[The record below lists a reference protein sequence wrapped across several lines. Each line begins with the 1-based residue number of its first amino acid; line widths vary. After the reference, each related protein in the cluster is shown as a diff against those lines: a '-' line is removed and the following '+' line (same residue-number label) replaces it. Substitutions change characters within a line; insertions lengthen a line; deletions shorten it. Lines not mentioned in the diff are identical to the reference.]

1 MTSYPAYR
9 ALELLAA
16 DRKDRF
22 PSLFSM
28 ALDSLSKDEGYEF
41 LAALGRYHAPGAY
54 TYDGLDAIFKRMGK
68 LPGRCLPF
76 AVSTFDFDVKAFDL
90 AEISHKLDHP
100 IFTLVSSPLTHHL
113 LKTLAGRSNSP
124 SLLSPHLVEPLVKV
138 NVSAY
143 EVLNKKTYTNLFK
156 IESERLAPKEPSSG
170 NVLAKIIAEQYT
182 QLSSRFSPP
191 LIALDVTE
199 DDIQLLR
206 QMVQSYLCKAIRD
219 YDLLDFDRE
228 WGEGGALFFSA
239 LVFSREL
246 EKELSNKFWDDFFQ
260 WTGAFEELTRSR
272 TNITTVLRA
281 FVDEREILHQTTLAG
296 DRQYVTTFRMHSI
309 VANRPRS
316 KNLISKFLLRIAKQ
330 SGVFY
335 HDEEEQKE
343 LLEEN
348 LYDDARSIERR
359 EVTGDSSTPYLQ
371 IPIETAYAYLKNK
384 GQVTEFLL
392 PIYDYVERALIAS
405 SEDGIGSGANPEA
418 VPRFLQ
424 TAIDG
429 AIEHTSCDDIRSLQE
444 LTGSQVLGKVALQY
458 NREQGCLEYVVSSF
472 LFSESDLPPSITF
485 TLTVDGEEV
494 YTREIGHRPIG
505 DDTITDQIV
514 IACDRIPTSVVYSF
528 TAKHDVLKEKT
539 AIVSRIFD
547 LEGNPLVKP
556 GRQTQS
562 VYFLATEDEYIAD
575 HHELVHEQILDDY
588 SIYQAKL
595 GEDSPILIGA
605 VLFGIDLRSFEGQA
619 GLFREETDHG
629 NASIQAGSRTYTIIA
644 SPPKF
649 WVLDDTADVLEA
661 QLRMI
666 VDNHDAGFA
675 VLQSK
680 ATGTE
685 GQSFCIIQPAC
696 DFSTIEAGPMHVRIF
711 DSRWKRDL
719 LDHWF
724 FVIRDLRYTFSQPLY
739 YGPSEIH
746 VTSLSCM
753 DKAIV
758 FKSRYEDIPPNLDK
772 FWINPEIL
780 KNGRLFIDSPIV
792 DVLVAEKSIFNQ
804 GIWYEDIVE
813 QRKIDVK
820 LPSDFTMVS
829 LKTVDSVGTVIHKLT
844 GRAMS
849 YDSTRL
855 QRLPTIDD
863 RFLTL
868 VLDYADASGTLVSC
882 KVCELF
888 CKVTEK
894 EAPEARYFVHADIR
908 LSDSLAG
915 FRIPLRV
922 YSGRARSYVVTV
934 FDPNGRPLESKE
946 LSPDGEYTYHQEMRP
961 LRGMYRLE
969 IHEKPKRVFFSRGGE
984 KPILVYSIQVPYKCV
999 LKTSSTDSS
1008 VVSNIHG
1015 PDIRGFK
1022 IIATV
1027 RRVQRQGKPTEYLR
1041 HLDLPN
1047 FYIEGSCTLENNEVF
1062 AAEGY
1067 FMRKHDRKKRPM
1079 KCCNP
1084 LTVERRGMLGNAIL
1098 LRISDCDGSPLR
1110 VDTATGHVNDSKSSH
1125 STKVIDCCWFLARL
1139 LH

>member
-1 MTSYPAYR
+1 MTSYPAHR
-9 ALELLAA
+9 ALELVAA
-16 DRKDRF
+16 EQKNQF

-28 ALDSLSKDEGYEF
+28 ALESLSKDEGYEF
-41 LAALGRYHAPGAY
+41 LATLGRYYAPYAY
-54 TYDGLDAIFKRMGK
+54 TYDGLDTIFKRMGQ
-68 LPGRCLPF
+68 LPVRCLPF

-90 AEISHKLDHP
+90 AEISHKLGHP
-100 IFTLVSSPLTHHL
+100 IFTLVRTPLIHHL
-113 LKTLAGRSNSP
+113 LKALASRSNSP
-124 SLLSPHLVEPLVKV
+124 AHLSPHLVEPLVKA

-156 IESERLAPKEPSSG
+156 IESERLAPKETSSG
-170 NVLAKIIAEQYT
+170 NVLAKIITEQYT
-182 QLSSRFSPP
+182 QLKLRSSPP
-191 LIALDVTE
+191 LIALDVTK
-199 DDIQLLR
+199 DDIGLLR
-206 QMVQSYLCKAIRD
+206 QMAQSYLCKAIRD
-219 YDLLDFDRE
+219 YDLLDFDHE

-239 LVFSREL
+239 VVFSREL
-246 EKELSNKFWDDFFQ
+246 DKEMSNKFWDYFFQ
-260 WTGAFEELTRSR
+260 WTGALKDLRRS
-272 TNITTVLRA
+272 NITTVLRA
-281 FVDEREILHQTTLAG
+281 FVDEREILYQTTLAG

-330 SGVFY
+330 SGIFY
-335 HDEEEQKE
+335 HDEEEQRDM
-343 LLEEN
+343 LEEN
-348 LYDDARSIERR
+348 LYDDAKSIERR

-392 PIYDYVERALIAS
+392 PIYDYVERALIANS
-405 SEDGIGSGANPEA
+405 KDGIDSGANPEA

-424 TAIDG
+424 AVIDEAIKN
-429 AIEHTSCDDIRSLQE
+429 TSCDDIRSLQE

-458 NREQGCLEYVVSSF
+458 NREVGCLEYVVSPF

-494 YTREIGHRPIG
+494 YTREIGYRSKN
-505 DDTITDQIV
+505 DDTITNQIV
-514 IACDRIPTSVVYSF
+514 FACDRIPSSAVYSF
-528 TAKHDVLKEKT
+528 TTKHGVLKEKT
-539 AIVSRIFD
+539 ALVSRIFD

-562 VYFLATEDEYIAD
+562 VYFLAAEDEYIAD
-575 HHELVHEQILDDY
+575 HHELVHEQILGDY

-605 VLFGIDLRSFEGQA
+605 VLYGIDLRSSEGRA

-629 NASIQAGSRTYTIIA
+629 NVSIKDDSRAYTIIA
-644 SPPKF
+644 SSPRF
-649 WVLDDTADVLEA
+649 WVLDDTANVLESS
-661 QLRMI
+661 LKMI
-666 VDNHDAGFA
+666 VNNHDVGFT
-675 VLQSK
+675 VLQSR
-680 ATGTE
+680 ASGTG
-685 GQSFCIIQPAC
+685 GQSFCTIQPAC
-696 DFSTIEAGPMHVRIF
+696 DFFALNAGPMHVRIF
-711 DSRWKRDL
+711 DSRRKRDL

-724 FVIRDLRYTFSQPLY
+724 FVIRDLQYTFSQPLY

-746 VTSLSCM
+746 VTSISCAN
-753 DKAIV
+753 KAFV
-758 FKSRYEDIPPNLDK
+758 FKNRYEDIPPNLDK
-772 FWINPEIL
+772 FWLNPEIL

-820 LPSDFTMVS
+820 LPSNFTMVS
-829 LKTVDSVGTVIHKLT
+829 LKTVDSAGTVIHKLD

-849 YDSTRL
+849 YDSSRL
-855 QRLPTIDD
+855 QHIPTIKD

-894 EAPEARYFVHADIR
+894 EVPEARYFVHTDIR
-908 LSDSLAG
+908 LPDDLAG

-922 YSGRARSYVVTV
+922 YSGRAHSYMVTV
-934 FDPNGRPLESKE
+934 FNPNGKLLESKE
-946 LSPDGEYTYHQEMRP
+946 LSPDGEYTYHQEMQP

-969 IHEKPKRVFFSRGGE
+969 IHEKPKRVFYARGGE
-984 KPILVYSIQVPYKCV
+984 KPILVYSIQVPYKTA
-999 LKTSSTDSS
+999 LTPSRAQSSKVD
-1008 VVSNIHG
+1008 NIHD
-1015 PDIRGFK
+1015 PHIRGFK

-1047 FYIEGSCTLENNEVF
+1047 FYIESSCILENNEVF
-1062 AAEGY
+1062 SAEGY
-1067 FMRKHDRKKRPM
+1067 FMGKHDRKKKPM
-1079 KCCNP
+1079 MCCNP
-1084 LTVERRGMLGNAIL
+1084 LTVERRGMLDNTIL
-1098 LRISDCDGSPLR
+1098 LRILDCDGLPLK

-1125 STKVIDCCWFLARL
+1125 HTKAVDCCWFLAKL